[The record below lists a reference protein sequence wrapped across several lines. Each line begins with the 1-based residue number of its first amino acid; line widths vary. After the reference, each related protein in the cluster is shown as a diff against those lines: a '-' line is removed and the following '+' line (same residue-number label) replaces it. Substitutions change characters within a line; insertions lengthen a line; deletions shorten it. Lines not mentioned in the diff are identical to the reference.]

1 MLSVYIAGLK
11 KGTGKTLLSA
21 GLAGTMQSLNY
32 GVSYY
37 KPIQTGTNLL
47 NDDTEFVNKIDPHVK
62 TSSTYKLQSSSHPL
76 IGAYDEGIK
85 QIDTMTIMHDYKQNI
100 MMTECHIV
108 EGNNG
113 ISAPYDE
120 KKTEINLIEHF
131 CLPVIL
137 VVNPNITKLDEVI
150 AGVNYIHSKHVT
162 LSGIVIND
170 YDENSSNLE
179 MKYFPHLVK
188 EFTGAK
194 ILGTLPHYE
203 NFENLSPQTLI
214 SDILNRLNVEDIF
227 SLKIAKLC

>member
-11 KGTGKTLLSA
+11 KGTGKTLLCA
-21 GLAGTMQSLNY
+21 GLAGTMQSLNCCA
-32 GVSYY
+32 SYY

-47 NDDTEFVNKIDPHVK
+47 NDDTEFVNKIDSHVK
-62 TSSTYKLQSSSHPL
+62 TDSTYKLQSPSNPL
-76 IGAYDEGIK
+76 IGAFNEGIK
-85 QIDTMTIMHDYKQNI
+85 HIDSMTIMHDYKQNI
-100 MMTECHIV
+100 MMTECHVV

-113 ISAPYDE
+113 ISSPFDE
-120 KKTEINLIEHF
+120 KKTEINLIEQF

-137 VVNPNITKLDEVI
+137 VVNPNITKIDEVI
-150 AGVNYIHSKHVT
+150 AGVNYIHSNHVT

-170 YDENSSNLE
+170 YNENSSDLE

-203 NFENLSPQTLI
+203 NFENLSPQRLI
-214 SDILNRLNVEDIF
+214 SDILNRLNIEDIF